1 MAIRRNRNRRRILIA
16 IIVVAIVGA
25 IGFSIFNIIS
35 LKREQSQM
43 REQQEALEKEK
54 AQMEKE
60 LSEINDPE
68 NLENQARDQ
77 LRLIKEGEYLYIFPE
92 EITKAGKDAEKNASE
107 EE

>member
-1 MAIRRNRNRRRILIA
+1 
-16 IIVVAIVGA
+16 
-25 IGFSIFNIIS
+25 
-35 LKREQSQM
+35 M